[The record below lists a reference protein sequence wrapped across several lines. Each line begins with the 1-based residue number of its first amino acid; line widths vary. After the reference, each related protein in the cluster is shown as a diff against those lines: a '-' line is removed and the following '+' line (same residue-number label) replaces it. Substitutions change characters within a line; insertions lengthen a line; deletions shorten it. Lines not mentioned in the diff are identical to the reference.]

1 MNDYTNLPSWNLSSL
16 FVKPEDCKKAVIIMK
31 TSVEQFAGQYKGK
44 IASAEI
50 LEKAVK
56 SYENIVDGMQRIGTY
71 AYLNYITHMN
81 GQDRKGLYQQVSEAL
96 AVFSSEIAFFT
107 LEINKLDEKIIFD
120 CSLSK
125 YKTFFENIR
134 LFKPYELPEEIEQVL
149 IKKSVTSSDAWSKF
163 FDETMANLRFE
174 FDGEE
179 LTASKV
185 FDLLANES
193 QEVRKK
199 AAKSIEKTLGNNIKT
214 FAFITNTLAKDKQ
227 IEDEMRGFSDVIS
240 SRNLANLIEDEIV
253 ESLIS
258 SVKKSYKNT
267 SHKYYAL
274 KAKIFKQE
282 KLEYWDRN
290 APMPFNANVKYSYDE
305 ARDIT
310 LEAYGEFSPRMSR
323 IAKAFFEKNWIDA
336 PVRDFKDS
344 GAFSHPASTSTNPF
358 VMLNFLGKQRDVA
371 TMAHELGHGVHQ
383 FLAKT
388 QGALLCQTP
397 LTLAETASVFGEQL
411 VFQKLLKETQSKE
424 ARLEMLS
431 SKIEDML
438 NTSIRQIAFCD
449 FELQVHQKRNQ
460 GELSPQQIGEIWLNI
475 QKESLG
481 EAFNFAGENGDGYKH
496 YWSYIPHFVHSPFY
510 VYAYAF
516 GDILVNSLYNIYK
529 SGTVES
535 FEEKYITMLET
546 GGALRHKELLAPF
559 GIDISKED
567 FWQNGMKVLED
578 MICEFE
584 ETL

>member
-1 MNDYTNLPSWNLSSL
+1 MNDYTNLPAWNLSSL
-16 FVKPEDCKKAVIIMK
+16 FAKPEDCKKAVIIIK
-31 TSVEQFAGQYKGK
+31 TSVEQFAVQYKGK

-56 SYENIVDGMQRIGTY
+56 SYENIVDGMHRIGTY
-71 AYLNYITHMN
+71 AYLNFITHMN
-81 GQDRKGLYQQVSEAL
+81 EQDRKGLYQQVSEAL

-107 LEINKLDEKIIFD
+107 LEINKLDEKIVFD
-120 CSLSK
+120 SPLAK

-134 LFKPYELPEEIEQVL
+134 LFKPYELSEEIEQVL

-174 FDGEE
+174 FNGEE
-179 LTASKV
+179 LTSSKI

-240 SRNLANLIEDEIV
+240 SRNLANLIEDDIV
-253 ESLIS
+253 ESLIA

-290 APMPFNANVKYSYDE
+290 APMPFNSNVKYSYEE
-305 ARDIT
+305 AKNIT
-310 LEAYGEFSPRMSR
+310 LEAYGEFSGRMSR
-323 IAKAFFEKNWIDA
+323 IAKSFFEKNWIDA
-336 PVRDFKDS
+336 PTRDFKDS
-344 GAFSHPASTSTNPF
+344 GAFSHPSSTSTNPF
-358 VMLNFLGKQRDVA
+358 IMLNFLGKQRDVA

-383 FLAKT
+383 FLAKN

-449 FELQVHQKRNQ
+449 FELQVHNKRKD
-460 GELSPQQIGEIWLNI
+460 GELSPEQIGEIWLNI

-481 EAFNFAGENGDGYKH
+481 DAFNFAGESGEGYKH

-529 SGTVES
+529 SGTVEN

-578 MICEFE
+578 MICKFE
-584 ETL
+584 ESL

>member
-1 MNDYTNLPSWNLSSL
+1 MSDYTNLPSWNLSSL
-16 FVKPEDCKKAVIIMK
+16 FATTEDCKKAAIIIK
-31 TSVEQFAGQYKGK
+31 SSVEQFVKQYKGK
-44 IASAEI
+44 ITTAEI
-50 LEKAVK
+50 LLKAVQ
-56 SYENIVDGMQRIGTY
+56 SYEHIVDGMHRIGTY
-71 AYLNYITHMN
+71 AYLNFITHMN
-81 GQDRKGLYQQVSEAL
+81 EQVRKGLYQQVSEAL
-96 AVFSSEIAFFT
+96 AVFSAEIAFFT
-107 LEINKLDEKIIFD
+107 LEINKLEENIAFD
-120 CSLSK
+120 VKLIK

-134 LFKPYELPEEIEQVL
+134 LFKPYELSEEIEQVL

-163 FDETMANLRFE
+163 FDETMANLRFQYE
-174 FDGEE
+174 DQE
-179 LTASKV
+179 LTSAKI

-193 QEVRKK
+193 QDIRKK
-199 AAKSIEKTLGNNIKT
+199 AAKSIEKTLSNNIKT

-227 IEDEMRGFSDVIS
+227 IEDDMRQFKNVIS

-253 ESLIS
+253 ASLIS

-305 ARDIT
+305 AKNLT

-344 GAFSHPASTSTNPF
+344 GAFSHPASTSANPF
-358 VMLNFLGKQRDVA
+358 IMLNFLGKTRDVA

-383 FLAKT
+383 FLAKN
-388 QGALLCQTP
+388 QGVLLCQTP

-411 VFQKLLKETQSKE
+411 VFQKMLKNTQSKE
-424 ARLEMLS
+424 AKLEMLS

-449 FELQVHQKRNQ
+449 FELQVHQKRKD
-460 GELSPQQIGEIWLNI
+460 GELSPEEINEIWLNI

-481 EAFNFAGENGDGYKH
+481 DAFNFDKEYGL
-496 YWSYIPHFVHSPFY
+496 YWSYIPHFIHSPFY

-529 SGTVES
+529 SGSVEH
-535 FEEKYITMLET
+535 FEEKYLTMLET

-578 MICEFE
+578 MIREFE
-584 ETL
+584 ENL